1 MAFQFSWI
9 LVPLISI
16 LYLFFKETR
25 QYIIPLAMCVC
36 IIGIIEILF
45 YDTNLTVFNK
55 IIQIICHLIILICLL
70 DFLKVNLNN
79 IINYVLLVLSILFII
94 FIPYWPYYMSRYVL
108 LIYFVIIYLITILT
122 NFVLIKN

>member
-1 MAFQFSWI
+1 MIFQFSWI
-9 LVPLISI
+9 LVPLILM
-16 LYLFFKETR
+16 LYIFLKQTR

-36 IIGIIEILF
+36 IIGLIEILF
-45 YDTNLTVFNK
+45 YDINLTIYDK

-79 IINYVLLVLSILFII
+79 IVNYILLVIGILFII

-108 LIYFVIIYLITILT
+108 LTYFVIIYLITIFT
-122 NFVLIKN
+122 NIVLIRP